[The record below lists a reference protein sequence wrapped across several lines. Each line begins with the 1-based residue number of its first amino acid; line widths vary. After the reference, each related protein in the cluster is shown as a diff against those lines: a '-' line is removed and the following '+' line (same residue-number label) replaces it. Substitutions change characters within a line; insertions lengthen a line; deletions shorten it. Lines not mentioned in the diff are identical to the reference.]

1 MAKESLVRRV
11 CNEDKSLASSG
22 IQVALV
28 EKLGEKKT
36 NIKRHTI
43 ILLIDF
49 HRLRSEHIE
58 N

>member
-28 EKLGEKKT
+28 EKLGEKKQT
-36 NIKRHTI
+36 SNDTQ
-43 ILLIDF
+43 LLYLIDF
-49 HRLRSEHIE
+49 HRLFFFI
-58 N
+58 

>member
-28 EKLGEKKT
+28 EKLGEKKQT
-36 NIKRHTI
+36 SNDTQ
-43 ILLIDF
+43 LCLIDF